1 MRVPNLELLLCQ
13 HLVQSEKKSA
23 QHSYHRVQ
31 KKDKRRAGSDPANSR
46 RAFDY
51 GSIYNE
57 SSADNTREG
66 RRKALTSK
74 PAWGGTALCG
84 GLAAGRLWDRR
95 RSEHHGARAAGGLRG
110 QESTEGSGGHTEP
123 RGGGG
128 SLKAAG
134 GGGGRAAPGS
144 CSPKGA
150 VPSAGPGGGEVKGAK
165 GTKGSG
171 PSGAVFGE
179 APAPRS
185 HPSPAGFGGSEY
197 RLCPCPPPPALRAP
211 YPQGLRQCREQRL

>member
-1 MRVPNLELLLCQ
+1 MRAPDLELLLCQ

-51 GSIYNE
+51 GSIYSE

-128 SLKAAG
+128 SLKAAVVG
-134 GGGGRAAPGS
+134 GGAERPQGAAPL
-144 CSPKGA
+144 KA
-150 VPSAGPGGGEVKGAK
+150 
-165 GTKGSG
+165 
-171 PSGAVFGE
+171 
-179 APAPRS
+179 
-185 HPSPAGFGGSEY
+185 
-197 RLCPCPPPPALRAP
+197 LCPL
-211 YPQGLRQCREQRL
+211 QGREEGK